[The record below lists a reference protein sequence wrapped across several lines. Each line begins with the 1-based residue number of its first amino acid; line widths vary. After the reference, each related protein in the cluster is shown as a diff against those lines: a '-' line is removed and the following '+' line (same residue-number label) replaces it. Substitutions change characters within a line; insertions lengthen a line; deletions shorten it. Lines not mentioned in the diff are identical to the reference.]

1 MVRFYATY
9 MKHDAMIKPIP
20 SCSVLEKGL
29 MCFIAENG
37 RLGITKNYL
46 ANLSPVPGYS
56 QTLHKRAYC
65 NDSKYEIN
73 TDILLI
79 GGDVTE
85 LHHQNAMLT
94 DLPRAV

>member
-1 MVRFYATY
+1 

-37 RLGITKNYL
+37 RRLGITKNYL